1 MTFIQWWASKLG
13 KIEVVSESNFK
24 LMQEAYNTGQA
35 AQAETIAQLEHA
47 LVSEAV
53 NKKDYAQLQLDN
65 EKLSELLSDVH
76 LQADYYHMDNG
87 YALRDRIE
95 EALGERK

>member
-13 KIEVVSESNFK
+13 KIEVVSESNFE

-35 AQAETIAQLEHA
+35 AQAEQAETIAQLEHA

-53 NKKDYAQLQLDN
+53 NKKDYEQLEAN
-65 EKLSELLSDVH
+65 NAKLRECLERYCGDKCN
-76 LQADYYHMDNG
+76 AEYNPCE
-87 YALRDRIE
+87 AR
-95 EALGERK
+95 EALGETE

>member
-65 EKLSELLSDVH
+65 EKLSE
-76 LQADYYHMDNG
+76 
-87 YALRDRIE
+87 ALESIKRYGSAFDSRNILAT
-95 EALGERK
+95 EALGETE